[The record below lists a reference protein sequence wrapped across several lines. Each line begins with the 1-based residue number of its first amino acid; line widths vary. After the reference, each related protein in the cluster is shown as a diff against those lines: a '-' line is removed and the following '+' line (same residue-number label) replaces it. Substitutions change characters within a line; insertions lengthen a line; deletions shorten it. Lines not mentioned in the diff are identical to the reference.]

1 MISSRIPSRR
11 LSTGTDKMKSEPRDQ
26 KPESAPEET
35 VKTEE
40 AKEQLLRL
48 RADFENTKKRLEK
61 DKFEAIRFANER
73 LLGEI
78 LHVVDNFDRAM
89 TSLSEG
95 HDPEKVKQGLKLA
108 QDELHKVLEVHGVQ
122 IIPCVGREFD
132 PKVHEA
138 VAVVESGEVKEGF
151 VIDEL
156 QKGYILNGRLLRP
169 SKVRIAGPKTGDRIR
184 DTEDR

>member
-1 MISSRIPSRR
+1 
-11 LSTGTDKMKSEPRDQ
+11 MKPDASHQ
-26 KPESAPEET
+26 KPEPHLEET
-35 VKTEE
+35 SKAED

-48 RADFENTKKRLEK
+48 KADFENAKKRLEK

-73 LLGEI
+73 LLEEI

-108 QDELHKVLEVHGVQ
+108 QDELHKVLEMHGVQ
-122 IIPCVGREFD
+122 IIPSVGREFD
-132 PKVHEA
+132 PAVHEA
-138 VAVVESGEVKEGF
+138 VAIVKSDEAKEGV
-151 VIDEL
+151 VIDEV

-169 SKVRIAGPKTGDRIR
+169 SKVRISGPKN
-184 DTEDR
+184 

>member
-1 MISSRIPSRR
+1 M
-11 LSTGTDKMKSEPRDQ
+11 
-26 KPESAPEET
+26 KPEPLEEI
-35 VKTEE
+35 
-40 AKEQLLRL
+40 AKVDETKDQLLRL

-73 LLGEI
+73 LLEEI

-108 QDELHKVLEVHGVQ
+108 QDELHKVLETHGVQ
-122 IIPCVGREFD
+122 IIPSVGKEFD

-138 VAVVESGEVKEGF
+138 VAVVESDGAKEGF
-151 VIDEL
+151 VMDEV
-156 QKGYILNGRLLRP
+156 QKGYLLNGRLLRP
-169 SKVRIAGPKTGDRIR
+169 SKVRIAGPKN
-184 DTEDR
+184 

>member
-1 MISSRIPSRR
+1 
-11 LSTGTDKMKSEPRDQ
+11 MKPDASNQ
-26 KPESAPEET
+26 KPEPETQPEKS
-35 VKTEE
+35 VKADD
-40 AKEQLLRL
+40 AKDQLLRL

-73 LLGEI
+73 LLEEI

-108 QDELHKVLEVHGVQ
+108 QDELHKVLETHGVQ
-122 IIPCVGREFD
+122 IIPSVGKEFD

-138 VAVVESGEVKEGF
+138 VAVVESDEAKEGL
-151 VIDEL
+151 VLDEV
-156 QKGYILNGRLLRP
+156 QKGYLLNGRLLRP
-169 SKVRIAGPKTGDRIR
+169 SKVRISGPKN
-184 DTEDR
+184 

>member
-1 MISSRIPSRR
+1 M
-11 LSTGTDKMKSEPRDQ
+11 
-26 KPESAPEET
+26 KPEPDQQKQESPAEET
-35 VKTEE
+35 VKVDEV
-40 AKEQLLRL
+40 KDQLLRL

-73 LLGEI
+73 LLEEI

-108 QDELHKVLEVHGVQ
+108 QDELHKVLETHGVQ
-122 IIPCVGREFD
+122 IIPSVGREFD

-138 VAVVESGEVKEGF
+138 VAVVESDEAKEGL
-151 VIDEL
+151 VLDEV
-156 QKGYILNGRLLRP
+156 QKGYLLNGRLLRP
-169 SKVRIAGPKTGDRIR
+169 SKVRIAGPKN
-184 DTEDR
+184 